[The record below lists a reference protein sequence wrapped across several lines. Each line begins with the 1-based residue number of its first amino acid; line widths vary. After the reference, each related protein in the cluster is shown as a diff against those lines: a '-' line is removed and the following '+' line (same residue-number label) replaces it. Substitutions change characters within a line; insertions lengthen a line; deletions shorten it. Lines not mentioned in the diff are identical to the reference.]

1 MNRVESRLLPPESA
15 SPPRAKLHALPNHTS
30 HAMFTSAHLRV
41 LLVEDNA
48 INRAVAS
55 RMLSRLGLTPDVCL
69 DGCEAVERVAR
80 QPYDLIL
87 MDVQMPNMDGVE
99 ATYRIRALERNNQPA
114 RIVAITAN
122 TMDETRHACQRAGM
136 DGFLAKPFTLEDLAG
151 TLRRLF
157 APAA

>member
-1 MNRVESRLLPPESA
+1 
-15 SPPRAKLHALPNHTS
+15 
-30 HAMFTSAHLRV
+30 MFTSAHLRV

-55 RMLSRLGLTPDVCL
+55 RMLSRLGLTPDICQ
-69 DGCEAVERVAR
+69 DGSEAVERAAR

-99 ATYRIRALERNNQPA
+99 ATYRIRALERSHRSV
-114 RIVAITAN
+114 RIVAVTAN
-122 TMDETRHACQRAGM
+122 TMDVTRKACHRAGM

-157 APAA
+157 TPVARG